1 MRYRGGKRES
11 SRLMG
16 GNWDGG
22 LCGRRGIR
30 CGRRVGDLVNTRFHR
45 DGTVTLWDVYAQRWE
60 RYRTVPDRVLASL
73 THAERER
80 VLRHTAAK

>member
-1 MRYRGGKRES
+1 MDTCY
-11 SRLMG
+11 
-16 GNWDGG
+16 
-22 LCGRRGIR
+22 
-30 CGRRVGDLVNTRFHR
+30 HR
-45 DGTVTLWDVYAQRWE
+45 DGTVTLWDVYTQRRE